1 VSLFWGEGGMLMGI
15 LMSRGE
21 KWLWRDGRMSE
32 NMWRRARWSWFEDT
46 PILERII
53 AGDLER
59 RRSCISSPL
68 HGLSTERN
76 PRSSKLSESGYST
89 LGCRIQVGQGN
100 LERLTTRQ
108 NLRAGK
114 RLRLYG
120 VPCSDV
126 SDLTQQ
132 QNLCLPPHFLD
143 IKQHT
148 PDHADTC
155 RYPNNN
161 RSHGSII

>member
-1 VSLFWGEGGMLMGI
+1 LLAIWKGRGVVSPHP
-15 LMSRGE
+15 ST
-21 KWLWRDGRMSE
+21 
-32 NMWRRARWSWFEDT
+32 A
-46 PILERII
+46 
-53 AGDLER
+53 
-59 RRSCISSPL
+59 
-68 HGLSTERN
+68 LSTE
-76 PRSSKLSESGYST
+76 RSSKLSESGYST
-89 LGCRIQVGQGN
+89 LGCRIQVGQGT
-100 LERLTTRQ
+100 LERLAMRQ

-148 PDHADTC
+148 HDYPDTC
-155 RYPNNN
+155 RDTQITIAIMAQLYNLEAGQGRKGDKNFCN
-161 RSHGSII
+161 SARDLSQTCFCRGGS